1 MNMSNSDSYD
11 NSKLVLAKWTDMFF
25 AWIVD
30 FMIILIVLIMINIL
44 VIEVIFGGSI
54 SEESQWVENVSSV
67 TYVIT
72 FFSYWTVLEFIKGQ
86 SIGKKAL
93 NLMVIDINGGRPTL
107 KGVVL
112 SSFGKTILLPVD
124 FILGLIITNEKRQR
138 IFNKLGDTIV
148 VKVKGVEDDASYD
161 RYVKD

>member
-1 MNMSNSDSYD
+1 MSSTDRYNDS
-11 NSKLVLAKWTDMFF
+11 NIIIAKWTDRFF

-30 FMIILIVLIMINIL
+30 FMIILMILIMVNIFI
-44 VIEVIFGGSI
+44 IEVIFGNSI
-54 SEESQWVENVSSV
+54 SDESQWVENVSSV

-72 FFSYWTVLEFIKGQ
+72 FFSYWTVLEYVKGQ
-86 SIGKKAL
+86 SIGKRAL
-93 NLMVIDINGGRPTL
+93 NLMVVDINGDRPTL

-148 VKVKGVEDDASYD
+148 VKIKGIDDDDVSGD
-161 RYVKD
+161 RYIKD

>member
-1 MNMSNSDSYD
+1 MDDTDTYNSSN
-11 NSKLVLAKWTDMFF
+11 LIIAKWTDRFF

-44 VIEVIFGGSI
+44 VIEVIFGSSI
-54 SEESQWVENVSSV
+54 SEESQWVENVSSA
-67 TYVIT
+67 TYAII
-72 FFSYWTVLEFIKGQ
+72 FFGYWTVLEYVNGQ

-93 NLMVIDINGGRPTL
+93 NLMVVDINGERATL
-107 KGVVL
+107 KGIIL
-112 SSFGKTILLPVD
+112 SSFGKTILLPID

-148 VKVKGVEDDASYD
+148 IKIRNADDVLEG
-161 RYVKD
+161 RYIKD